1 MSTSDLYADF
11 GKRAYQLCVG
21 GDQVCVFIV
30 CTYGRKARLMRGA
43 EKEAGRYSEAA
54 RTLISI

>member
-1 MSTSDLYADF
+1 MLILEEE
-11 GKRAYQLCVG
+11 RLNCVCVCVC

-30 CTYGRKARLMRGA
+30 CTYGRKARLMHGA
-43 EKEAGRYSEAA
+43 GKEAGRYSGAA

>member
-1 MSTSDLYADF
+1 MLILEEEHINW
-11 GKRAYQLCVG
+11 GVVVVVVG
-21 GDQVCVFIV
+21 GQVHVFIV

-43 EKEAGRYSEAA
+43 GKEAGGYSGAA

>member
-1 MSTSDLYADF
+1 MLILEE
-11 GKRAYQLCVG
+11 KHINWVG
-21 GDQVCVFIV
+21 GWGGNQVCVFIV

-43 EKEAGRYSEAA
+43 GKEAGRYSGAA

>member
-1 MSTSDLYADF
+1 MLILEEERIN
-11 GKRAYQLCVG
+11 GGG

-30 CTYGRKARLMRGA
+30 CTYGPKARLMLGA
-43 EKEAGRYSEAA
+43 GKEAGRYSGAA

>member
-1 MSTSDLYADF
+1 MLI
-11 GKRAYQLCVG
+11 LEEELINCVCVWG
-21 GDQVCVFIV
+21 GEEQVCVFIV

-43 EKEAGRYSEAA
+43 GKEAGRYSRAA